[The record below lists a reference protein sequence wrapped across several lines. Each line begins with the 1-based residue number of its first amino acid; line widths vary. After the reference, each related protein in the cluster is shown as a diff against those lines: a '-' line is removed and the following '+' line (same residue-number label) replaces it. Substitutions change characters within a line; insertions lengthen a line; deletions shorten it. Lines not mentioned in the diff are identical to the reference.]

1 MAYWQLV
8 GGALLLTTAL
18 YFTSI
23 RFRLGLRDVSGP
35 FLASISDADRIWS
48 CATGLQMNYHL
59 KLHEWYGPLVRIGP
73 KHISFSDSSLIPQI
87 YGITSKFW
95 KSDFYKMFDIK
106 APGGQV
112 PTVFSVR
119 DENRHRGI
127 KRPIAGAYSM
137 STMKELE
144 PMNDACS
151 AILLRKLDGMVG
163 QDVDLGKWVHWYAFD
178 VITSITFSN
187 RMGFMEQEKDV
198 QNIIAAIEGRLVYNS
213 IVGQAPY
220 LHKYFFGNAF
230 VTWLVNFIP
239 ALAVLNSSRH
249 IVAFAAH
256 NLQRYQNKEFN
267 TVHLQDML
275 DRFKRYRDGE
285 QVMND
290 DELLSNA
297 VSNIFAGSDTTAA
310 SLRAIFY
317 YLCRNTEAHKK
328 LLAEIDEA
336 DRAGELSDPVTFAE
350 SQNLRYFQA
359 VIKEALRMHPAV
371 GLLLER
377 LVPTGG
383 AEVAGTHLPE
393 GTVIGMNP
401 WVAARD
407 KVVYGPDPYAF
418 RPERWLEADK
428 QSLKLMERNFLAF
441 GSGTRTCLG
450 RNISQLEIS
459 KLVPQVLR
467 RFDFDLA
474 EPGREWTLHC
484 YWFVRQTGL
493 ICRVKRRKE

>member
-1 MAYWQLV
+1 
-8 GGALLLTTAL
+8 
-18 YFTSI
+18 
-23 RFRLGLRDVSGP
+23 
-35 FLASISDADRIWS
+35 
-48 CATGLQMNYHL
+48 
-59 KLHEWYGPLVRIGP
+59 
-73 KHISFSDSSLIPQI
+73 
-87 YGITSKFW
+87 
-95 KSDFYKMFDIK
+95 MFDIK

-119 DENRHRGI
+119 DETRHKGI

-144 PMNDACS
+144 PMNDECS

-163 QDVDLGKWVHWYAFD
+163 QSIDLGRWVHWYAFD

-187 RMGFMEQEKDV
+187 RMGFMEQEKDI
-198 QNIIAAIEGRLVYNS
+198 QSIIAAIEGRLVYNS

-220 LHKYFFGNAF
+220 LHRYLFGNTF
-230 VTWLVNFIP
+230 VTWLAGFVP
-239 ALAVLNSSRH
+239 ALAILNSSRY
-249 IVAFAAH
+249 IVAFAAR
-256 NLQRYQNKEFN
+256 NLQRYQSKDLN

-297 VSNIFAGSDTTAA
+297 ASNIFAGSDTTAA

-317 YLCRNTEAHKK
+317 YLCRNPHAHKK
-328 LLAEIDEA
+328 LLAEIDDA
-336 DRAGELSDPVTFAE
+336 DSKGELSDPVTFAE
-350 SQNLRYFQA
+350 AQSLRYFQA

-377 LVPTGG
+377 LIPAGG
-383 AEVAGTHLPE
+383 ALVSGIQLPE
-393 GTVIGMNP
+393 GTIIGMNP

-407 KVVYGPDPYAF
+407 KIVYPEPYVF
-418 RPERWLEADK
+418 RPERWLEADELH
-428 QSLKLMERNFLAF
+428 LKMMDRNFLAF
-441 GSGTRTCLG
+441 GAPSSTRMCLG
-450 RNISQLEIS
+450 KNISQLEMA

-467 RFDFDLA
+467 RFDFELA
-474 EPGREWTLHC
+474 DPGKEWTLHD

-493 ICRVKRRKE
+493 ICKVIRRGGASMSPTQRERPSYQHCDGGVGH

>member
-1 MAYWQLV
+1 
-8 GGALLLTTAL
+8 
-18 YFTSI
+18 
-23 RFRLGLRDVSGP
+23 
-35 FLASISDADRIWS
+35 
-48 CATGLQMNYHL
+48 MNYHL
-59 KLHEWYGPLVRIGP
+59 KLHEQYGPLVRIGP
-73 KHISFSDSSLIPQI
+73 KHVSFSDSSLIPQV

-119 DENRHRGI
+119 DENRHKGI

-137 STMKELE
+137 
-144 PMNDACS
+144 NIDF
-151 AILLRKLDGMVG
+151 
-163 QDVDLGKWVHWYAFD
+163 GKWVHWYAFD

-187 RMGFMEQEKDV
+187 RMGFMEQERDV

-220 LHKYFFGNAF
+220 LHKYLFGNAF
-230 VTWLVNFIP
+230 TTWLVSFIP
-239 ALAVLNSSRH
+239 AVAILNSSRY
-249 IVAFAAH
+249 IVAFAAR

-275 DRFKRYRDGE
+275 DRFKRFREGE

-297 VSNIFAGSDTTAA
+297 ASNIFAGSDTTAA

-317 YLCRNTEAHKK
+317 YLCRNPEAHKK
-328 LLAEIDEA
+328 LLAEIDAA
-336 DRAGELSDPVTFAE
+336 DRKGELSDPVTFAE
-350 SQNLRYFQA
+350 AQNLRYFQA

-377 LVPTGG
+377 VVPAGG
-383 AEVAGTHLPE
+383 AEVSGLHLPE
-393 GTVIGMNP
+393 GTIVGMNP

-407 KVVYGPDPYAF
+407 KVVYSPDPYAF
-418 RPERWLEADK
+418 RPERWLEADE
-428 QSLKLMERNFLAF
+428 QRLKVMERNFLAF

-450 RNISQLEIS
+450 KNISQLEMA
-459 KLVPQVLR
+459 KVVPQVLR
-467 RFDFDLA
+467 RFDFELV
-474 EPGREWTLHC
+474 EPGREWE
-484 YWFVRQTGL
+484 FV
-493 ICRVKRRKE
+493 